1 MPIAPPTTPQQ
12 TQTNVTL
19 EQEQLNNFL
28 GPVNGA
34 LGGLPVVERT
44 SEYFAIYTGAGGT
57 GPEIIDE
64 TAIFIKYLVDENG
77 NVSQPSE
84 DSDALYNLIQNFEVG
99 KNLIVRN
106 DIPSAINGQI
116 GGKHKITAIG
126 RQAPLLYSQTGS
138 TAGANVSFLDFDS
151 NLNQSTTPRME
162 GWFNEGTIINSNNQY
177 NTVTNYNSPF
187 YEPDSSVA
195 NFSSASGEY
204 AVTSSAIGDTQ
215 SIQFKITV
223 GFRITD
229 NPDTQTRICNVR
241 LLRDGVEVNSKEY
254 TFEGTGNQ
262 SEEPTFN
269 FEADPL
275 IIYENRVN
283 FDGGIFSTPDPIYT
297 VQLKIEDYSGV
308 QADFLNFIVQ
318 NQSPSPSNPIV
329 NLNYWEN
336 NNGLNT
342 WLTASQNLSLN
353 YENTQNS
360 QNVLD
365 EVEDGF
371 NFSPVITPFT
381 PRPGDRIRFGYNKD
395 NDYTIYEV
403 IKPAGDVDGRLK
415 LRLNTTVPTS
425 VNLNN
430 FVIHRTDSTDPV
442 YIIIDIPKNNL
453 VTNSNQF
460 KGVLLPEYPTKKLKN
475 NLDKIILDLKEKGLI
490 PDEN

>member
-1 MPIAPPTTPQQ
+1 MPTAPATTPQQ
-12 TQTNVTL
+12 TQTLVTL
-19 EQEQLNNFL
+19 QQEQLNNFL

-44 SEYFAIYTGAGGT
+44 SEYFAIYEGAGGT

-64 TAIFIKYLVDENG
+64 TAVFITYLVDENG
-77 NVSQPSE
+77 NVSKPSE
-84 DSDALYNLIQNFEVG
+84 DYDSLYNLLQNFEVG
-99 KNLIVRN
+99 KNVILRN
-106 DIPSAINGQI
+106 GVASAINGQI
-116 GGKHKITAIG
+116 AGDQKITAIG

-162 GWFNEGTIINSNNQY
+162 GWFNEGVIINSNNGY
-177 NTVTNYNSPF
+177 NTVTNYNPPF

-229 NPDTQTRICNVR
+229 NPDESTRICNVR

-254 TFEGTGNQ
+254 TFDGTGNQ

-269 FEADPL
+269 FEANPL
-275 IIYENRVN
+275 IINEPRVN
-283 FDGGIFSTPDPIYT
+283 FDGGVFSTPDPIYT
-297 VQLKIEDYSGV
+297 VQLQIGDYSGV

-318 NQSPSPSNPIV
+318 NQSPAPSNPAV

-381 PRPGDRIRFGYNKD
+381 PRPGDRIRFGYNKN

-403 IKPAGDVDGRLK
+403 IEPAGDVDGRLK

-430 FVIHRTDSTDPV
+430 FVLHRVDSRDPA
-442 YIIIDIPKNNL
+442 YIILDVPKNQL
-453 VTNSNQF
+453 VSNTNQF
-460 KGVLLPEYPTKKLKN
+460 KGVIIPKYPTKKLKN
-475 NLDKIILDLKEKGLI
+475 NLDQILLDLKEKGI
-490 PDEN
+490 ISNET